1 MHKRKIR
8 DVIASDL
15 DFEAHGKQA
24 ERRKKSFS
32 ILFGLKTEGVKAKS
46 GCYNYGIRGN
56 WCDAL
61 PIMYLDMINRI
72 TEEKVFVTAGK
83 EGADG
88 KENET
93 LRI

>member
-8 DVIASDL
+8 DVIALTLDL
-15 DFEAHGKQA
+15 EAYVKQA

-46 GCYNYGIRGN
+46 GCYNYGIKGN

-72 TEEKVFVTAGK
+72 TEGK
-83 EGADG
+83 
-88 KENET
+88 KYS
-93 LRI
+93 